1 MDRIAFIFKKRSN
14 KLKSI
19 IFSVIVFI
27 TILSIAI
34 SYQLHLTGI
43 TKEINAYA
51 EEITSSIASHNLNNA
66 EKSLSALVK
75 LWENNSALLMAF
87 HDHTIINNASVY
99 IKLAKKSLKS
109 KKYEDVVSY
118 LVHFTSLINEL
129 AAENRPSFENI
140 F

>member
-1 MDRIAFIFKKRSN
+1 M
-14 KLKSI
+14 KSI

-43 TKEINAYA
+43 TKEINDYA
-51 EEITSSIASHNLNNA
+51 EEITSSITSHNLNNA
-66 EKSLSALVK
+66 EKSFSALVK

-87 HDHTIINNASVY
+87 HDHTIINNASTYV
-99 IKLAKKSLKS
+99 KLVEKSLNTQ
-109 KKYEDVVSY
+109 KYDEASSY
-118 LVHFTSLINEL
+118 LIHFTSLINEL
-129 AAENRPSFENI
+129 AAENRPTFENI

>member
-1 MDRIAFIFKKRSN
+1 MGRIAFIFKKRSN

-87 HDHTIINNASVY
+87 HDHTIINNASTYV
-99 IKLAKKSLKS
+99 KLVEKSLNTQ
-109 KKYEDVVSY
+109 KYDEASSY
-118 LVHFTSLINEL
+118 LIHFTSLINEL
-129 AAENRPSFENI
+129 AAENRPTFENI